1 MSPELDL
8 FGPSSTDT
16 SSGALTV
23 SAVTGR
29 AKQLVEAGFR
39 VLWVKGEV
47 ASFKAYRSGHWYFT
61 LRDEL
66 AQVRCVM
73 WRDNARR
80 LPAQP
85 VEGIQVFVEC
95 RPTLWEERGEFRLTV
110 RRMIATEAD
119 GLWELQLQRAR
130 DALERDG
137 LLDPARRRNLPR
149 FPMRIAVVTSTDG
162 AALRDIA
169 SVLGRRW
176 PAAELLVVPAQVQGD
191 KAEQQLCSALE
202 LADRIPGVDVIIVGR
217 GGGSRE
223 DLWAFNAEAVART
236 VADMRTPTVSAVGH
250 ETDIALTDLVA
261 DLRAPTPSAAAETV
275 APSRKDALHAVDH
288 LARRLAHSLANRT
301 IVGRER
307 LERTGDRLLAA
318 VQGQIERRERRL
330 GELAGRLH
338 ALSPLRVLQRGYAV
352 ARNDQGQVLKT
363 VRQFAT
369 GQRFRLTVQ
378 DGDITAVTERGGST

>member
-1 MSPELDL
+1 MSAELDL
-8 FGPSSTDT
+8 FGLSSTDT
-16 SSGALTV
+16 STGALTV

-80 LPAQP
+80 VPAP
-85 VEGIQVFVEC
+85 PAEGMQVFVEC

-110 RRMIATEAD
+110 RRMIATETD
-119 GLWELQLQRAR
+119 GLWELRLQRAR
-130 DALERDG
+130 EALERDG
-137 LLDPARRRNLPR
+137 LLDPARKRGLPR
-149 FPMRIAVVTSTDG
+149 FPMRIAAVTSPDG
-162 AALRDIA
+162 AALKDIV

-176 PAAELLVVPAQVQGD
+176 PAAELLVVPTQVQGD
-191 KAEQQLCSALE
+191 RAEKQLCAALQ
-202 LADRIPGVDVIIVGR
+202 LADRIPRVDVIILAR

-223 DLWAFNAEAVART
+223 DLWAFNSEAVARV
-236 VADMRTPTVSAVGH
+236 VADLRTPTVSAVGH
-250 ETDIALTDLVA
+250 ETDISLTDLVA
-261 DLRAPTPSAAAETV
+261 DMRAPTPSAAAEAV
-275 APSRKDALHAVDH
+275 APSRNDALHAVDH
-288 LARRLAHSLANRT
+288 YARRLAHSLANRSV
-301 IVGRER
+301 VGRER
-307 LERTGDRLLAA
+307 LERTGDRMLAA
-318 VQGQIERRERRL
+318 VQVLVERRRRRL

-352 ARNDQGQVLKT
+352 ARDPEGRVLKS
-363 VRQFAT
+363 VRQFQP
-369 GQRFRLTVQ
+369 GEKFRLTVQ
-378 DGDITAVTERGGST
+378 DGDVTAVPQRRDRE

>member
-1 MSPELDL
+1 
-8 FGPSSTDT
+8 
-16 SSGALTV
+16 
-23 SAVTGR
+23 
-29 AKQLVEAGFR
+29 
-39 VLWVKGEV
+39 
-47 ASFKAYRSGHWYFT
+47 
-61 LRDEL
+61 
-66 AQVRCVM
+66 
-73 WRDNARR
+73 
-80 LPAQP
+80 
-85 VEGIQVFVEC
+85 
-95 RPTLWEERGEFRLTV
+95 
-110 RRMIATEAD
+110 
-119 GLWELQLQRAR
+119 
-130 DALERDG
+130 
-137 LLDPARRRNLPR
+137 
-149 FPMRIAVVTSTDG
+149 
-162 AALRDIA
+162 
-169 SVLGRRW
+169 
-176 PAAELLVVPAQVQGD
+176 
-191 KAEQQLCSALE
+191 
-202 LADRIPGVDVIIVGR
+202 
-217 GGGSRE
+217 
-223 DLWAFNAEAVART
+223 
-236 VADMRTPTVSAVGH
+236 MRTPTVSAVGH

-318 VQGQIERRERRL
+318 VQAQIERRERRL